1 MKRILVPTDFSELSE
16 HALEVAARLAKDF
29 NAELYMMHSLDL
41 PMHLATQEQHE
52 VPEVLFY
59 MKMAHQ
65 KFEDFKDK
73 TYLKDLKIHETIE
86 DATTA
91 DAVNEAAMKY
101 QVDLIV
107 MGSGGASGIKEFI
120 IGSNTEKVVRSSE
133 IPVLVIKQQH
143 TDFKVNTI
151 VFACDFSPES
161 YATFVKA
168 DAYAQKFKAKIHFL
182 FVNTPAFFHT
192 TEEIT
197 HKMSAFIDR
206 AKPSN
211 FSLNIYNDKS
221 VEKGIM
227 NFSKSVNADMIGIST
242 HGRKGLAHFFN
253 GSISEDLANH
263 ALRPVLTFKIP
274 TP

>member
-16 HALEVAARLAKDF
+16 HALKVASQLAKTF
-29 NAELYMMHSLDL
+29 KAELFLMHSLDL
-41 PMHLATQEQHE
+41 PTHLATQEQHE

-59 MKMAHQ
+59 MKMAH
-65 KFEDFKDK
+65 KRFEELMNKP
-73 TYLKDLKIHETIE
+73 YLKDLKIHETIE
-86 DATTA
+86 DSTTA
-91 DAVNEAAMKY
+91 NAVHEAASKH

-107 MGSGGASGIKEFI
+107 MGSGGASGLKEFI
-120 IGSNTEKVVRSSE
+120 IGSNTEKVVRNSDV
-133 IPVLVIKQQH
+133 PVLVIKKEH
-143 TDFKVNTI
+143 TDFTI
-151 VFACDFSPES
+151 DNVVFACDFSPES
-161 YATFVKA
+161 YATFIKGHEYSKKL
-168 DAYAQKFKAKIHFL
+168 DARIHYL
-182 FVNTPAFFHT
+182 FVNTPGSFAT

-206 AKPSN
+206 AKPDN
-211 FSLNIYNDKS
+211 YTLNIYNDKN
-221 VEKGIM
+221 VETGIM
-227 NFSKSVNADMIGIST
+227 NFSKSINADLIAIST

>member
-16 HALEVAARLAKDF
+16 YALEVAAQIAKDF
-29 NAELYMMHSLDL
+29 DAELFLMHSLDL
-41 PMHLATQEQHE
+41 PNHLATQEQHE

-65 KFEDFKDK
+65 RFEEFMDK
-73 TYLKDLKIHETIE
+73 PYLENLKTNETIE
-86 DATTA
+86 DSTTA
-91 DAVNEAAMKY
+91 DAINEAASKH

-107 MGSGGASGIKEFI
+107 MGSGGASGLKEFI
-120 IGSNTEKVVRSSE
+120 IGSNTEKVVRSAE
-133 IPVLVIKQQH
+133 TPVLVIKKKQP
-143 TDFKVNTI
+143 DFSVDSI

-161 YATFVKA
+161 YATFIKA
-168 DAYAQKFKAKIHFL
+168 EEFAKNLKAKIHFL
-182 FVNTPAFFHT
+182 YVNTPASFHT
-192 TEEIT
+192 TQEIT
-197 HKMSAFIDR
+197 HKMSAFIEK

-211 FSLNIYNDKS
+211 FSLNIYNDRS
-221 VEKGIM
+221 VEKGVI
-227 NFSKSVNADMIGIST
+227 NFSKSINADLISIST

-263 ALRPVLTFKIP
+263 ALKPVLTFKIP